1 MIPGSETDWIL
12 RYLDGQLDA
21 DEKATFEAWLAA
33 DERHQAQLAKLR
45 AYWTY
50 RPTAEETI
58 RAERAFA
65 RAPMRGLPA
74 PQPRPGRQRHLPS
87 RWAVAATISLLLLAG
102 YWLFRPAGQAGPQM
116 VRTGAG
122 ETREIV
128 LPDGSHV
135 WLDAHSQ
142 LRYATAFATD
152 RRLSLEGT
160 AYFEV
165 VRDTAHPF
173 VVSAGKG
180 EGRVLGTKFSV
191 QARVGEPDVVVVVT
205 SGLISLGAQAD
216 NDPVRLSKDMLGL
229 LNPAG
234 QVKVERADPN
244 YLSWLSG
251 RLVFEQTP
259 LPTIVAQLER
269 LYGAEIRLQHPKL
282 TSMTLTADVRREPLA
297 QLLEKIA
304 FTLDIAYKIENNTHT
319 LTMKDP
325 S

>member
-33 DERHQAQLAKLR
+33 DERHQAQLAELR

-135 WLDAHSQ
+135 WLDQHSQ
-142 LRYATAFATD
+142 LDYATAFATD

-165 VRDTAHPF
+165 AHDTAHPF
-173 VVSAGKG
+173 VVSAGTG
-180 EGRVLGTKFSV
+180 EVRVLGTRFTV
-191 QARVGEPDVVVVVT
+191 QARASQPCVMVMVT
-205 SGLISLGAQAD
+205 SGLVSLGAQTGG
-216 NDPVRLSKDMLGL
+216 DPVRLPKDMLGL
-229 LNPAG
+229 LNADG
-234 QVKVERADPN
+234 QVRVEAADPN

-259 LPTIVAQLER
+259 LPTIVEQLER
-269 LYGAEIRLQHPKL
+269 LYGVEITLQHPKL
-282 TSMTLTADVRREPLA
+282 TTMTLTADVRREGID

-304 FTLDIAYKIENNTHT
+304 FSLDIAYRFENNTHT

>member
-1 MIPGSETDWIL
+1 MTPGAETDWIL
-12 RYLDGQLDA
+12 RYLDGQFDA
-21 DEKATFEAWLAA
+21 SEKAAFEAWLAA
-33 DERHQAQLAKLR
+33 DERHRAQLAAIQ

-50 RPTAEETI
+50 RPTPAEAE

-65 RAPMRGLPA
+65 RMPIGGTQVQRAT
-74 PQPRPGRQRHLPS
+74 PGRQRHLPG
-87 RWAVAATISLLLLAG
+87 RWAVAATLSLLLLAG
-102 YWLFRPAGQAGPQM
+102 YWLLRPTAEAGQQT
-116 VRTGAG
+116 VQTGAG
-122 ETREIV
+122 DPREIV

-180 EGRVLGTKFSV
+180 EVRVLGTKFSV